1 MAGIWNVNGIY
12 DVNTKNIT
20 SKLSFDI
27 GEMFLAKILS
37 MDAKNSEILIRLIDG
52 RQFPAKIDK
61 PLQDVPQSMVMFQVA
76 GLEDGKL
83 ELVMVP
89 KKDDSQGSKDSIS
102 DAAKSLGLTDDP
114 ELHDLLQEMVKHNIP
129 LTRENVGKIK
139 TIIDFKEKINK
150 SPEEADAFIEK
161 YIESKGID
169 PSSEKA
175 MDIRQNLKSFLNSVK
190 NIDTDSI
197 LTLMDNDI
205 ELTED
210 NIESFQ
216 KLFDGDAVLYKDIK
230 DMASKL
236 KSAVEEDGNQ
246 AFKENGAENVPRQAT
261 AQTNTEHVIS
271 KALSSV
277 KDFDSLYKQF
287 EELSMADSDT
297 ENLRSN
303 DKTTNN
309 STENKG
315 QSTVIKMN
323 GQEEISKTDKL
334 RNNLKAG
341 AAEDDIKPQEYETAS
356 KSEAAK
362 IKTEASMRE
371 IKEGINE
378 TWSQVKDEISSRT
391 EELKSMIKDIIDVK
405 DKIKPE
411 IFDKVFEAVK
421 ENINDFKVF
430 NSLSNQ
436 YYYMDVPVKVNDN
449 EYGCRLLIKDER
461 KKDKKIDSKNIK
473 IAASVKTINMGTVN
487 AFIKVSGVNMNVDI
501 KCDESFMGFIDGG
514 KKKLYD
520 ELSSIGYNTSI
531 NVQKKEEDLDIAGCS
546 DFFDE
551 NGPATLDTRV

>member
-76 GLEDGKL
+76 ALEDGKL
-83 ELVMVP
+83 ELMMVP

-114 ELHDLLQEMVKHNIP
+114 ELHDLLQKMVKHNIP

-190 NIDTDSI
+190 NIDADSI

-216 KLFDGDAVLYKDIK
+216 RLFNKDAVLYKDVK
-230 DMASKL
+230 DMVSRL
-236 KSAVEEDGNQ
+236 KSMIEEEGSKVLRENAAESGAGQ
-246 AFKENGAENVPRQAT
+246 AA
-261 AQTNTEHVIS
+261 AQTNTDHAAS
-271 KALSSV
+271 KPLSSV
-277 KDFDSLYKQF
+277 KNFDSLYKQF
-287 EELSMADSDT
+287 EKLTMADSDEKNIQT
-297 ENLRSN
+297 HAKDTISSAA
-303 DKTTNN
+303 DK
-309 STENKG
+309 E
-315 QSTVIKMN
+315 QPAVIKMN
-323 GQEEISKTDKL
+323 GQEEILKTDKL
-334 RNNLKAG
+334 RNNLKVG
-341 AAEDDIKPQEYETAS
+341 AAKDDIKPHEYETAS

-362 IKTEASMRE
+362 IKTEASLRE
-371 IKEGINE
+371 IKEDINE
-378 TWSQVKDEISSRT
+378 TWPQVKDEISSRT

-421 ENINDFKVF
+421 GNINDFKVF

-436 YYYMDVPVKVNDN
+436 YYYMDVPVKVNAN

-531 NVQKKEEDLDIAGCS
+531 NVQKKEEELDIAGCS

-551 NGPATLDTRV
+551 NGPAALDTRV